1 MKKTFAIILTIAM
14 LLSMVACSNTT
25 TTSESSSNQ
34 TEITTTI
41 SEEPTT
47 EPSESTTSPTTA
59 PVEELATFKKN
70 ATIPETV
77 LFEENGVKISAT
89 ALNYGNYSVDLDL
102 LIENNSEKELSFI
115 SGSVGYSCNSVNGY
129 MINDGYLNCDVAAGK
144 KAYDTISFDY
154 DALMLYGIYEIADIE
169 IGFDISDDSYEHIYT
184 GPCQLKS
191 SAYDTYNYAE
201 NTYQISITNPAV
213 MEAFEYTVNH
223 FTCEASYDVAGIQ
236 LLSACVTENQDS
248 EIMLLLELENTTDT
262 MISICTS
269 DIALNGMKVCDS
281 TWSSDT
287 ISPHK
292 YGIIDVKLT
301 SVLDEEFW
309 SVYGIGEVAN
319 IDIALHQNDSEGNK
333 ITEPQLIKIS
343 IPNTIETFDAEG
355 TEVYNNNGIRIVA
368 KEIVDD
374 SSEYSDDI
382 YVLLFAENHSGNTIK
397 IEDVYNSLSV
407 NGFMTNFS
415 CPTMEI
421 EDGER
426 GILEIQLWGY
436 SLEDNQIQSA
446 SDITEVEVSFE
457 IKEGRNVI
465 DTATIKIAPQ

>member
-154 DALMLYGIYEIADIE
+154 DALMLYGI
-169 IGFDISDDSYEHIYT
+169 
-184 GPCQLKS
+184 
-191 SAYDTYNYAE
+191 
-201 NTYQISITNPAV
+201 
-213 MEAFEYTVNH
+213 
-223 FTCEASYDVAGIQ
+223 
-236 LLSACVTENQDS
+236 
-248 EIMLLLELENTTDT
+248 
-262 MISICTS
+262 
-269 DIALNGMKVCDS
+269 
-281 TWSSDT
+281 
-287 ISPHK
+287 
-292 YGIIDVKLT
+292 
-301 SVLDEEFW
+301 
-309 SVYGIGEVAN
+309 
-319 IDIALHQNDSEGNK
+319 
-333 ITEPQLIKIS
+333 
-343 IPNTIETFDAEG
+343 
-355 TEVYNNNGIRIVA
+355 
-368 KEIVDD
+368 
-374 SSEYSDDI
+374 
-382 YVLLFAENHSGNTIK
+382 
-397 IEDVYNSLSV
+397 
-407 NGFMTNFS
+407 
-415 CPTMEI
+415 
-421 EDGER
+421 
-426 GILEIQLWGY
+426 
-436 SLEDNQIQSA
+436 
-446 SDITEVEVSFE
+446 
-457 IKEGRNVI
+457 
-465 DTATIKIAPQ
+465 